1 MNDRWQLTK
10 KKYTLEEF
18 LKWPKISFQFY
29 SFGFNK
35 YEPEEGVIELN
46 SNTKKFIIWGNDISK
61 NNASSNIYLLENN
74 IYQQQLN
81 LNKITFLHDRIE
93 FDFIFNKKGKYNI
106 ELFANDDKGQI
117 TQRIMNYIVNVHND
131 AEKELKFP
139 YCYSGSNDINIIEP
153 LYDNLKSGEKVK
165 FKIKTSLAELDTLII
180 IDGQWHYLNRNDDGF
195 FEKEI
200 LIQTQPGKSLIIGKR
215 KDNNDCSCSYL
226 VAYDIIK

>member
-1 MNDRWQLTK
+1 M
-10 KKYTLEEF
+10 
-18 LKWPKISFQFY
+18 
-29 SFGFNK
+29 
-35 YEPEEGVIELN
+35 
-46 SNTKKFIIWGNDISK
+46 
-61 NNASSNIYLLENN
+61 
-74 IYQQQLN
+74 
-81 LNKITFLHDRIE
+81 
-93 FDFIFNKKGKYNI
+93 
-106 ELFANDDKGQI
+106 
-117 TQRIMNYIVNVHND
+117 
-131 AEKELKFP
+131 KFP

-180 IDGQWHYLNRNDDGF
+180 IDGQWHYLNKNNDGF